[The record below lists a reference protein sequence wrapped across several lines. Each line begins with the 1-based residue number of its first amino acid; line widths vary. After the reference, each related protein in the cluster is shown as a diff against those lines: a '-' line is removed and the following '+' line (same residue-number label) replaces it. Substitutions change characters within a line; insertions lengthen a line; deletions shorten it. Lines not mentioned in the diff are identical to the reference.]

1 LSAKRLAV
9 LVISDRSS
17 LVTDT
22 GYSISKQLSVVL
34 VPVRD
39 ATFTPNAAK
48 NTNRQI
54 SGTFFLIS
62 SFGLRSPKR
71 KIPIDS
77 NLMRFKSALA
87 ALIVLLSV
95 AVWFYG
101 RDASPQPAA
110 QSLAIHHNLL
120 ADLGIE
126 PSQERTPAPGF
137 LLNDSDGN
145 VVRLDDLRG
154 KVVLLNFWAT
164 WCPPCRLEMPSLEAL
179 QRQLG
184 PRGLAVLAVAS
195 RDNAR
200 DVRSFID
207 EHRLSFPA
215 LLDPGA
221 HAYGVYEIWSL
232 PTSFVIDK
240 RGYLVGKVVGH
251 RDWSSE
257 QSKDFFL
264 HLLGGSTYIS

>member
-1 LSAKRLAV
+1 MRLK
-9 LVISDRSS
+9 
-17 LVTDT
+17 T
-22 GYSISKQLSVVL
+22 
-34 VPVRD
+34 
-39 ATFTPNAAK
+39 
-48 NTNRQI
+48 
-54 SGTFFLIS
+54 
-62 SFGLRSPKR
+62 
-71 KIPIDS
+71 
-77 NLMRFKSALA
+77 ALA
-87 ALIVLLSV
+87 ALIVLLPIT
-95 AVWFYG
+95 VWIYG
-101 RDASPQPAA
+101 RHVSPQPAA
-110 QSLAIHHNLL
+110 QPPATHDNLL
-120 ADLGIE
+120 ADMGIE
-126 PSQERTPAPGF
+126 PSQERTAAPGF

-164 WCPPCRLEMPSLEAL
+164 WCPPCRLEMPSLESL

-200 DVRSFID
+200 DVRSFIN

-221 HAYGVYEIWSL
+221 HAYDVYDVWSL
-232 PTSFVIDK
+232 PTNFVINK

-251 RDWSSE
+251 RDWTSE

>member
-1 LSAKRLAV
+1 
-9 LVISDRSS
+9 
-17 LVTDT
+17 
-22 GYSISKQLSVVL
+22 
-34 VPVRD
+34 
-39 ATFTPNAAK
+39 
-48 NTNRQI
+48 
-54 SGTFFLIS
+54 
-62 SFGLRSPKR
+62 
-71 KIPIDS
+71 
-77 NLMRFKSALA
+77 MRFRSALA

-95 AVWFYG
+95 AGWIYG
-101 RDASPQPAA
+101 RNAIPQPSA
-110 QSLAIHHNLL
+110 QTPATHDNLL

-137 LLNDSDGN
+137 LLNDSDGK

-195 RDNAR
+195 RDNPGA
-200 DVRSFID
+200 VRSFFN

-215 LLDPGA
+215 LLDPDA
-221 HAYGVYEIWSL
+221 HAYGVYAVWSL
-232 PTSFVIDK
+232 PTTFVIDK
-240 RGYLVGKVVGH
+240 QGYLVGKVVGH

-257 QSKDFFL
+257 QSRNFFV
-264 HLLGGSTYIS
+264 HLLGGSI

>member
-1 LSAKRLAV
+1 MRLK
-9 LVISDRSS
+9 
-17 LVTDT
+17 T
-22 GYSISKQLSVVL
+22 
-34 VPVRD
+34 
-39 ATFTPNAAK
+39 
-48 NTNRQI
+48 
-54 SGTFFLIS
+54 
-62 SFGLRSPKR
+62 
-71 KIPIDS
+71 
-77 NLMRFKSALA
+77 ALA
-87 ALIVLLSV
+87 ALIVLLPIT
-95 AVWFYG
+95 VWIYG
-101 RDASPQPAA
+101 RQVSPQPAA
-110 QSLAIHHNLL
+110 QPPATHDNLL
-120 ADLGIE
+120 ADMGIE
-126 PSQERTPAPGF
+126 PSQERTAAPGF
-137 LLNDSDGN
+137 LLNDSDGK

-200 DVRSFID
+200 DVRSFIN

-221 HAYGVYEIWSL
+221 HAYDVYDVWSL
-232 PTSFVIDK
+232 PTTFVIGK

-251 RDWSSE
+251 RDWTSQ